1 MIINLNMI
9 QENNHPMSS
18 GVSID
23 LHIVDHT
30 ESKSYEHSLHFPPSA
45 IASYLEKG
53 LLRERAITSLLRDS
67 LNTELGMHIYD
78 RQNID
83 NEDL

>member
-1 MIINLNMI
+1 MI
-9 QENNHPMSS
+9 QENNHLMSS

-23 LHIVDHT
+23 LNIVDHT
-30 ESKSYEHSLHFPPSA
+30 ESKSYKHSLHFTPLAISA
-45 IASYLEKG
+45 YLEKG
-53 LLRERAITSLLRDS
+53 LSRERAVTSLLKDS